1 MLLIGFFWIFLG
13 IAAMFLAKPLAPGAW
28 EDHGP
33 AATMTTCLGAYLA
46 GSITVLAME
55 GPNGFGPP
63 TIAGTGPGILAS
75 IIGGVI
81 GFVVY
86 IADARRQAQA

>member
-1 MLLIGFFWIFLG
+1 MLLIGFVWIFLG
-13 IAAMFLAKPLAPGAW
+13 IAAMFLSKVLARGPW
-28 EDHGP
+28 EDTGP
-33 AATMTTCLGAYLA
+33 AAVMTTCLGAYLC

-75 IIGGVI
+75 VIGGVI
-81 GFVVY
+81 GFGAYV
-86 IADARRQAQA
+86 ADARRQARA